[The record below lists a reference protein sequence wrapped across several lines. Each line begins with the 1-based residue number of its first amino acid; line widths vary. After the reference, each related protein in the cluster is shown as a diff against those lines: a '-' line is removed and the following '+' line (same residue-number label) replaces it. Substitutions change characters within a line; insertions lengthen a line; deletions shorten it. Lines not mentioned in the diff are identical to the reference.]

1 MIEGIKK
8 YTFLVHHSDYS
19 GLLDALYTAGVVHI
33 VEKRKLDENSS
44 AAIEMKSMKRYREAL
59 RKISDLE
66 KNAIPAANSA
76 EPEEALE
83 EFDSFIKEIEE
94 SGHQMGILKNEAE
107 KSRPWGDYDIS
118 KIQKLIESGWNIS
131 LFSCPEKSFEQKWKV
146 NHALEVIS
154 RKRGRFYF
162 AVVHKDEDL
171 TDIRAEE
178 VKIPGRTANNI
189 IEELESIEK
198 RIEEIKSAI
207 KLKAPGWIASLN
219 KGIED
224 IISRF
229 EYSEAAEQADKYA
242 EDSLYVLEGWVPVSE
257 EKKIEELLKKTDC
270 YSFSSYPAPEE
281 KIPVILRNNKFSSL
295 FEPISKLF
303 ALPNYRELDLTP
315 FFAPFFMLFF
325 GFCLGDAGYGLIF
338 IIAGFFIKRKI
349 DKKYRSIITLGQYF
363 GVAAVIMGLLS
374 GTLFGI
380 NLIDT
385 GYTITEH
392 SIVEMKNHGLP
403 GNTLLALNQ
412 VKDVKFESRQNFVD
426 GISDIIGEDNYSK
439 YKGIILRNA
448 ESDFPVLNS
457 VRHFMLDSINMFYL
471 ALLLG
476 ALQIIFGMIL
486 KIVNI
491 TKLKGFKYSLSTI
504 GWVILII
511 TLVIFMGGGE
521 LNLIDKMKLRP
532 LFIGLEAA
540 AVILIFFFNSPG
552 KNIFVRVGL
561 GIWDSYG
568 IITGV
573 FGDLLSYIRLFA
585 LGISSSIL
593 GFVFNEI
600 SLQTLSVPY
609 IGWLLF
615 VLLLL
620 VGHTLNIAIAT
631 LGSFV
636 HPMRLTFVEFYK
648 NAGFN
653 GGGIEYKPF
662 KIKKYKTIKQ

>member
-1 MIEGIKK
+1 MIAEIEK

-19 GLLDALYTAGVVHI
+19 SLLETLRTAGVVHI
-33 VEKRKLDENSS
+33 VEKRKLDENSPE
-44 AAIEMKSMKRYREAL
+44 AIEMKLMKRYRETVRMIKSMVQDATPGD
-59 RKISDLE
+59 SYMGPD
-66 KNAIPAANSA
+66 
-76 EPEEALE
+76 EALE
-83 EFDSFIKEIEE
+83 EFDLFIKEIEE
-94 SGHQMGILKNEAE
+94 ARHQMGLLKNEGE
-107 KSRPWGDYDIS
+107 KSKPWGNFNTGT
-118 KIQKLIESGWNIS
+118 IQKLIESGWSVS
-131 LFSCPEKSFEQKWKV
+131 LFSCPEKSFERKWED
-146 NHALEVIS
+146 NHTLEIIS
-154 RKRGRFYF
+154 MKRGRLYF
-162 AVVHKDEDL
+162 AVVHKDDDL
-171 TDIRAEE
+171 SDIKAEE
-178 VKIPGRTANNI
+178 LKIPARTNKAVM
-189 IEELESIEK
+189 EELGNYEK
-198 RIEEIKSAI
+198 RIGEIKSSI
-207 KLKAPGWIASLN
+207 KLNAPQWLASLN
-219 KGIED
+219 KGIRD

-242 EDSLYVLEGWVPVSE
+242 EDNLYVLEGWIPVPE
-257 EKKIEELLKKTDC
+257 GKKIEELLLKTDS
-270 YSFSSYPAPEE
+270 YSFISDPDPKE
-281 KIPVILRNNKFSSL
+281 KIPVILNNKKFPSL

-338 IIAGFFIKRKI
+338 IIAGFIIKRKI
-349 DKKYRSIITLGQYF
+349 DNKYKPVITLGQYF
-363 GVAAVIMGLLS
+363 GAAAVIMGLLS

-385 GYTITEH
+385 GYTITDH
-392 SIVEMKNHGLP
+392 SIVQMKSQGLP
-403 GNTLLALNQ
+403 GNTISVLNQ
-412 VKDVKFESRQNFVD
+412 LKDVKFESRQSFAD
-426 GISDIIGEDNYSK
+426 GISNIIGDGNYAK
-439 YKGIILRNA
+439 YKRIILRNA

-457 VRHFMLDSINMFYL
+457 FRHLMLDSINMFYL
-471 ALLLG
+471 ALILG

-486 KIVNI
+486 RIVNI
-491 TKLKGFKYSLSTI
+491 TKLSGFKYSLSTI

-511 TLVIFMGGGE
+511 TLIIFMGGGK
-521 LNLIDKMKLRP
+521 LNLISEAKLKP
-532 LFIGLEAA
+532 FFIGLLAA
-540 AVILIFFFNSPG
+540 SGILIFFFNSPG
-552 KNIFVRVGL
+552 KNIFVRIGM

-600 SLQTLSVPY
+600 SMQMLSVPY
-609 IGWLLF
+609 LGWLLF
-615 VLLLL
+615 IVLLL

-648 NAGFN
+648 NAGFT

-662 KIKKYKTIKQ
+662 KIRK